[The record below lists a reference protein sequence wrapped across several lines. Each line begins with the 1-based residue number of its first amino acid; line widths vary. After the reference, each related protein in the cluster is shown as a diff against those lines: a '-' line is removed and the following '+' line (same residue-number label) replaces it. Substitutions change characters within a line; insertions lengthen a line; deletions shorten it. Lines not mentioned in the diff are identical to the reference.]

1 MSMSSRFLI
10 GSLAMLAVTPALA
23 QTPTQAPP
31 ALTQTLP
38 TDSRVTIGT
47 LPNGLRYY
55 IRQNPKP
62 EKRAE
67 LRLAVKAGSIL
78 EDNDQL
84 GLAHF
89 LEHTGF
95 NGTTNFK
102 KNELVSYL
110 QSIGVRFGADLNA
123 STGFDE
129 TVYMLPI
136 PTDSAHIVN
145 KAFQIL
151 EDWAHGQIFDPT
163 EVANERGIVLEEWRG
178 RKGAGD
184 RMVQKW
190 LPIALKG
197 SRYATR
203 LPIGTQ
209 ESIQGA
215 TPEKLRRFY
224 QDWYRPDQMAVIAV
238 GDFDPK
244 RMEALIKQHF
254 SGIARRPNPRAR
266 PAAGVPDNTAPLV
279 AIATDPEA
287 TSSSVNLTFKLPV
300 EETKTVGDYRRDL
313 AQRLYLSMLNNRF
326 YEITQKPDAPFTSAG
341 ASKGRFFAGQKD
353 AFTLYAGA
361 RDGALDKATE
371 AILTEARRV
380 DQFGFLESE
389 LSRAKQNLLRA
400 YERAHAERN
409 NTMSGAFVGEYLGN
423 FLSGEAIPGIEYEYT
438 LTQQLLPTIALNEVN
453 ALARSWITD
462 ENRVIL
468 VQAPE
473 KPGVKVPSETELLA
487 LFDRAAKATVTAYTE
502 SVSEEP
508 LIERLPPAGRV
519 VSERA
524 IASVGITEWR
534 LSNGARVLLKPTDFK
549 ADEIQFSAY
558 SVGGNSLVPNA
569 DYLSATMASTIVRL
583 GGIGRFNQVDLGKKL
598 TGKVVSVLPNIGLTG
613 EGMTGN
619 ASPKDLETLLQL
631 VHLNFTSPR
640 LDSTAFA
647 AYKNRITPA
656 LTNRGSDPNQVF
668 FDTVNVTMA
677 QNHFRSRPL
686 SVSLLN
692 EVKPDRALAIYKDRF
707 ADAGDFTF
715 LFVGNVDPA
724 VLKPL
729 AERYLA
735 TLPAAGRKENW
746 KDIGMSAPRG
756 VVEKTVRKGSEPK
769 AMTIMLFTGPFQ
781 YSPENRFAL
790 RVLTDLLQIKLI
802 ETLREQLGG
811 TYSPDAGGGGS
822 RIPRAEY
829 SISIQYGS
837 APENVE
843 KLAQTVLALV
853 DSLKTKGP
861 LPADVEKVREQLV
874 RTREVDLKTNGFWTG
889 NIAGRD
895 QAGEDLGGLLAP
907 YDEMIRKLTP
917 ALIQQAAR
925 QYLDTKNF
933 AKFVLLPE
941 APKN

>member
-1 MSMSSRFLI
+1 MSSRFLI
-10 GSLAMLAVTPALA
+10 GSLVLFAVVPALA
-23 QTPTQAPP
+23 QNTAQTP
-31 ALTQTLP
+31 LTQTLP
-38 TDSRVTIGT
+38 TDTKVTIGT
-47 LPNGLRYY
+47 LPNGFRYY

-67 LRLAVKAGSIL
+67 LRLAVKAGSIH
-78 EDNDQL
+78 EDDDQL

-89 LEHTGF
+89 VEHTGF

-123 STGFDE
+123 STSFDE
-129 TVYMLPI
+129 TVYMLPV

-163 EVANERGIVLEEWRG
+163 EVTNERGIVLEEWRG
-178 RKGAGD
+178 RKGASD
-184 RMVQKW
+184 RMLQKW

-238 GDFDPK
+238 GDFDPQ

-254 SGIARRPNPRAR
+254 SRIARRPNPRSR
-266 PAAGVPDNTAPLV
+266 PALSVPDNVAPLV

-287 TSSSVNLTFKLPV
+287 TSSSVNLMFKLPA
-300 EETKTVGDYRRDL
+300 EETKTVGDYRRAL
-313 AQRLYLSMLNNRF
+313 AQRLYLTMLNNRF
-326 YEITQKPDAPFTSAG
+326 YEITQKPDAPFTGAG
-341 ASKGRFFAGQKD
+341 ASKGRFFVGEKD
-353 AFTLYAGA
+353 AFSLYAGS
-361 RDGALDKATE
+361 RDGGLDRATE
-371 AILTEARRV
+371 AVLTEARRV
-380 DQFGFLESE
+380 DQFGFLDTE
-389 LSRAKQNLLRA
+389 LSRAKQNLLRG

-409 NTMSGAFVGEYLGN
+409 NTLSDAFVEEYLGN
-423 FLSGEAIPGIEYEYT
+423 FLSGEAIPGIEYEYR
-438 LTQQLLPTIALNEVN
+438 LTQQLLPTITLTEVN

-468 VQAPE
+468 VQAPD

-508 LIERLPPAGRV
+508 LIERLPPAGRI

-524 IASVGITEWR
+524 IASVGVTEWR
-534 LSNGARVLLKPTDFK
+534 LPNGARVLVKPTDFK
-549 ADEIQFSAY
+549 ADEILFSAY
-558 SVGGNSLVPNA
+558 SMGGTSLVADA
-569 DYLSATMASTIVRL
+569 DYLSASMASTIVRL
-583 GGIGRFNQVDLGKKL
+583 SGLGRFNQVDLGKKL
-598 TGKVVSVLPNIGLTG
+598 TGKVARVAPTIGLTS
-613 EGMTGN
+613 EGLNGT
-619 ASPKDLETLLQL
+619 ASPKDLETMLQL
-631 VHLNFTSPR
+631 VHLNFTAPR
-640 LDSTAFA
+640 LDTTAFIA
-647 AYKNRITPA
+647 FKNQMTPA
-656 LTNRGSDPNQVF
+656 LANRGSSPEQVF
-668 FDTVNVTMA
+668 ADTVGVTMS
-677 QNHFRSRPL
+677 QHHVRTRPL
-686 SVSLLN
+686 SVPLLN
-692 EVKPDRALAIYKDRF
+692 EIKPERAFAIFKDRF

-715 LFVGNVDPA
+715 VFVGNVDPA

-735 TLPAAGRKENW
+735 TLPATGRKENW
-746 KDIGMSAPRG
+746 KDIGMSSPRG
-756 VVEKTVRKGSEPK
+756 VIEKTVRKGSEPK
-769 AMTIMLFTGPFQ
+769 AMTVMFFTGPFQ
-781 YSPENRFAL
+781 FTPENRFAM
-790 RVLTDLLQIKLI
+790 RALTDLLQIKLI

-811 TYSPDAGGGGS
+811 TYSPDASGGGS
-822 RIPRAEY
+822 RIPRPEY
-829 SISIQYGS
+829 SITIEYGS
-837 APENVE
+837 APENVD
-843 KLAQTVLALV
+843 KLAQTVLTLIE
-853 DSLKTKGP
+853 SLKTNGP
-861 LPADVEKVREQLV
+861 LPADVDKVREQLI
-874 RTREVDLKTNGFWTG
+874 RSREVDLKTNGYWAS

-907 YDEMIRKLTP
+907 YDEMIKKLTP
-917 ALIQQAAR
+917 AMIQQAAR
-925 QYLDTKNF
+925 QYLDTRNF

-941 APKN
+941 VTKS